1 MDTPRDKE
9 DAFAGLLN
17 GTMITLFGGAFP
29 AFMIWNVATDW
40 HTWIA
45 GDHVMTRTEFSQG
58 VTLLI
63 VSLLMLRFGL
73 RMLWLNGMAL
83 RRL

>member
-1 MDTPRDKE
+1 MDTPKDKE
-9 DAFAGLLN
+9 DASAGLLN
-17 GTMITLFGGAFP
+17 GTMITLIGGAFP
-29 AFMIWNVATDW
+29 ALLTWSVVTDW

-45 GDHVMTRTEFSQG
+45 GDHTMTRTEATQG

-73 RMLWLNGMAL
+73 RMLWLNGSAL